1 MHCPNIVFLVEHLSP
16 SLVSHTF
23 SSFFFASFFFR
34 FDCDLYAMLFEN
46 IVILITGANGSIG
59 SACAEYFA
67 KQGAL
72 LALVGRNEKK
82 FEKIVKKIKGIG
94 ANMNEPL
101 VIIADVSIDAERIIN
116 ETIEKYNRLDILINN
131 AGFSI
136 PGSIETLK
144 MDDYDAMMVRTFISL
159 RVHNI
164 IVSFLDGFFLTLFP
178 LF

>member
-1 MHCPNIVFLVEHLSP
+1 
-16 SLVSHTF
+16 
-23 SSFFFASFFFR
+23 
-34 FDCDLYAMLFEN
+34 MLFQD
-46 IVILITGANGSIG
+46 IVVLISGGNGSIG

-72 LALVGRNEKK
+72 LALVGRDEKK

-94 ANMNEPL
+94 AKNEPL

-131 AGFSI
+131 AGVSI

-144 MDDYDAMMVRTFISL
+144 MDDYDTMMVSTSL
-159 RVHNI
+159 CVCSTYYNYQ
-164 IVSFLDGFFLTLFP
+164 
-178 LF
+178 